1 MSAGVKDK
9 SLNSYTIYLCMYL
22 CKVCVCV
29 CDERGRGVN
38 VGLIFSGQKTP
49 EIYSYFLYHLTI
61 PI

>member
-9 SLNSYTIYLCMYL
+9 SLNSYTIY
-22 CKVCVCV
+22 VCTCV
-29 CDERGRGVN
+29 RCVMRGGGVN